1 MPGRAT
7 EWSVEEIATWL
18 TGLQVDSDDV
28 VSFEEEEVDGAMMM
42 NKATYSDL
50 EELGVSKKYQRA
62 KIIVHW
68 KKLVQSDTVA
78 GDGQTTA
85 PCGWSDEEVAAWLA
99 GFQVPLEVT
108 ECIKDMGIDGATM
121 NEICRNGDHGSLKE
135 IRVKKKQDRANIIAQ
150 WKTLAPSDGDGAGG
164 GQTAP
169 PEAPAPTAQAPSVLL
184 SKSDQTPIKNWL
196 EHKLADAVAA
206 VAEVNIPGDSC
217 SCAVEWVGT
226 KFTYDGDFVTRACQ
240 QSASKTAAKM
250 SADNKTVDAAGVAC
264 ALAKRL
270 EAELQARLPLDQ
282 LWGVSCNALGQVRVS
297 FLGSAAEVASRVRPQ
312 ILLEQKAP
320 EAALEAD
327 GVVAARDATVHNL
340 NAVNAALYHMV
351 EALRPFMHQFLPQFF
366 DHCKAESA
374 TSGASMHHV
383 VLSLATGKSMA
394 DITALT
400 NEEHGKSRDYFVK
413 HINGNDKQTPEDYNF
428 DIANWFE
435 VQAPE
440 YASLIHSLH

>member
-1 MPGRAT
+1 VLDWLTSVHSAVVVYAQGLRDYGYEDTALLCEAT
-7 EWSVEEIATWL
+7 AEEIQDAFEDVGMKKPHQKMVRTAHAALRAAAVPPPPPDAATL
-18 TGLQVDSDDV
+18 PSSRID
-28 VSFEEEEVDGAMMM
+28 A
-42 NKATYSDL
+42 
-50 EELGVSKKYQRA
+50 
-62 KIIVHW
+62 
-68 KKLVQSDTVA
+68 A
-78 GDGQTTA
+78 GQPQGN
-85 PCGWSDEEVAAWLA
+85 
-99 GFQVPLEVT
+99 
-108 ECIKDMGIDGATM
+108 GIDGATM
-121 NEICRNGDHGSLKE
+121 
-135 IRVKKKQDRANIIAQ
+135 IAQ

-312 ILLEQKAP
+312 IVLEQKAP